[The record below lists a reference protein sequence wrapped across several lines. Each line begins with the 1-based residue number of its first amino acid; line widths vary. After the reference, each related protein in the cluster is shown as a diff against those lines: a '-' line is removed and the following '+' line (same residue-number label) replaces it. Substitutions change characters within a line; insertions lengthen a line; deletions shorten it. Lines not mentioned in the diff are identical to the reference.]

1 MHYWEQNEM
10 ALMEKGKSVV
20 STPSPRE
27 YFQSRVPTV
36 QSPNRPIASMETS
49 LVEDQRIALED
60 KHNAC
65 AASTAMGPQSQV
77 TQGSVK
83 RAKAKAINN
92 PYAKPHTAQK
102 NGSKWKRRRTRKL
115 QMRRTERPSLP
126 SKQRN
131 ELTWERKSAK
141 NALRERAVTTPMILH
156 ARKVSTTN
164 RVWKRSPRCLLSR
177 ARQYLQA

>member
-1 MHYWEQNEM
+1 M
-10 ALMEKGKSVV
+10 ALMGKGKSVV
-20 STPSPRE
+20 STPSPRK

-77 TQGSVK
+77 TEGSVK

-92 PYAKPHTAQK
+92 LCAKPHTTQK
-102 NGSKWKRRRTRKL
+102 KRL
-115 QMRRTERPSLP
+115 EMEAAA
-126 SKQRN
+126 N
-131 ELTWERKSAK
+131 EKATDAE
-141 NALRERAVTTPMILH
+141 NRATQPV
-156 ARKVSTTN
+156 
-164 RVWKRSPRCLLSR
+164 
-177 ARQYLQA
+177 Q